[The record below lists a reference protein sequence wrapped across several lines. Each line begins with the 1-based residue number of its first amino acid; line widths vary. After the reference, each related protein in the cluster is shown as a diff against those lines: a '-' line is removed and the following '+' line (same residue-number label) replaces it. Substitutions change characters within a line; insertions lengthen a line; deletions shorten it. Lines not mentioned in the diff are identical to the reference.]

1 MNTELSPFD
10 YARNCWLR
18 MGQFRSTRERLKRFT
33 YGRQWEELVPEGTNA
48 TLITEG
54 EAARRAGRRPLTN
67 NLLRSLVKS
76 IVGRFRHVNSSLT
89 VAEELREIHRANRLD
104 ELDARALE
112 EFLISGCA
120 VQRVVTEN
128 RFDGQRVWVDNVIPS
143 RFFCNRYLDPR
154 GSDIRLVGML
164 HDMSSQEIHMR
175 FSHGS
180 RRRAIELQQIFSA
193 SSPFRPVTSLAAVDP
208 DCNVTWEHTGDPSL
222 FRVIE
227 VWTFEHVRHH
237 GAAWCCRFYTPEGTL
252 IDESR
257 SPFAHRSHPFVVT
270 LYPLTDGEVH
280 PFIEDVIDQ
289 QRHINRLVTTIDQI
303 LNNSAKGVL
312 LFPTD
317 ALDGQGSIEEAAELW
332 NKPSA
337 VIPVNPRARNMPR
350 EIISSGRSE
359 GAAALLDIEFRLFRQ
374 ISGVSQAMQ
383 GEAPSGRISAS
394 LYDTQVAN
402 STVALMDIYASFDS
416 FRAARDEKALG
427 I

>member
-1 MNTELSPFD
+1 MTDTSFD
-10 YARNCWLR
+10 YAHNCWLH
-18 MGQFRSTRERLKRFT
+18 MAPFRANRERLKRFT
-33 YGRQWEELVPEGTNA
+33 YGRQWEELVPEGEGD

-76 IVGRFRHVNSSLT
+76 IVGRFRHNNSSRAIPDNL
-89 VAEELREIHRANRLD
+89 LDIHRSNTLD

-128 RFDGQRVWVDNVIPS
+128 RFDGRRVWIDNVIPS

-154 GSDIRLVGML
+154 GCDIRLVGML
-164 HDMSSQEIHMR
+164 HDMSSQEIHLR

-180 RRRAIELQQIFSA
+180 RRRAAELQQIFSRTA
-193 SSPFRPVTSLAAVDP
+193 PFRPVSSLAALDP
-208 DCNVTWEHTGDPSL
+208 DCEVTWEHTGDPSL

-227 VWTFEHVRHH
+227 VWTFEHIRHH
-237 GAAWCCRFYTPEGTL
+237 GAGWYCRFFAPDGTL
-252 IDESR
+252 IDETR
-257 SPFAHRSHPFVVT
+257 SPFPHRSHPFVVT

-317 ALDGQGSIEEAAELW
+317 ALDGNTSIEEAAELW

-337 VIPVNPRARNMPR
+337 VIPVNPRARTMPR
-350 EIISSGRSE
+350 EIISSGRSD

-383 GEAPSGRISAS
+383 GETPTGHVSAS

-402 STVALMDIYASFDS
+402 STVALMDIFATFDT
-416 FRAARDEKALG
+416 FRTARDTKALHTN
-427 I
+427 